1 MATSGAVTF
10 DNILDDLEGIL
21 QTLQDSPNLSYG
33 SLQDRLTWKP
43 NLHLINYIRFLEQ
56 QGWVHYDRISDNL
69 ALTGDGDAALE
80 DVDAWSGLA
89 HDAFSEHIS
98 VPDSTDPEQSSYDDY
113 DDYDDEGD
121 ATSVLNASDI
131 DGVIDMT
138 ADVEFIEEGEGLSPS
153 TDAEY
158 DEGLYEDSIPD
169 EVYQEQV
176 DDEPSEPVASDDADH
191 GGEQSYDQEDTSSDD
206 AYGQAHA
213 PEPEYTDPPAYE
225 SEPEV
230 GEEHP
235 HEDHEVSEEATPQPS
250 HESATSSSS
259 THLSNEER
267 YSRATSEQGRK
278 PMSTS
283 SYRSPASKSSSEG
296 LYNREE
302 EIGSGGI
309 GTVYRGV
316 QERLARPVAIKEIR
330 NIFHV
335 FADVQRDDIVRRFV
349 EIVQTQASLDH
360 PNIIQIYDVISDS
373 DYPYVVMQYA
383 PKGNLRNL
391 IDTEGRPP
399 LNVAMSYF
407 MQILHALN
415 SAHEQGIVHGGLKP
429 ENVVLDPAGNALLT
443 DFGMTQVVERA
454 SGGGGN
460 QVYVGVGTV
469 AYMSPEQFMDPN
481 LASVQSDIYSLGIMF
496 YEMLTGKVPGR
507 RSPMPSSFYPD
518 IPRKLDDIF
527 DKMSMDDREDRFTSV
542 RDVLREIYN
551 APEVMEIMDKRSGVL
566 FLRDPTVYG
575 ELGLGEGAEIAELPP
590 ADTSGDYGSYAV
602 ENSYEDYN
610 EPAPAEHEP
619 YVEDAH
625 EEPELSHE
633 EASEVVEAAAADV
646 SEAEADAG
654 IEDDSGVLDKL
665 DKYGSLFDEDDE

>member
-21 QTLQDSPNLSYG
+21 QTLQDAPNLSYG

-56 QGWVHYDRISDNL
+56 QGWVDYDRISDNL
-69 ALTGDGDAALE
+69 ALTGAGDAALD
-80 DVDAWSGLA
+80 DVDSWSALA
-89 HDAFSEHIS
+89 HEAFSSHID
-98 VPDSTDPEQSSYDDY
+98 VPESTDPDQDSFGY
-113 DDYDDEGD
+113 DDYDDEDG
-121 ATSVLNASDI
+121 APTSMLTGADI
-131 DGVIDMT
+131 DGVLDLT
-138 ADVEFIEEGEGLSPS
+138 ADVEFIEEESSGLAPS
-153 TDAEY
+153 TDPEADE
-158 DEGLYEDSIPD
+158 EGLYEDSIPD
-169 EVYQEQV
+169 EVYDSGTFE
-176 DDEPSEPVASDDADH
+176 EPEASDPV
-191 GGEQSYDQEDTSSDD
+191 ED
-206 AYGQAHA
+206 AYIPTHEEPEAAHEHEFEAVSDLEPA
-213 PEPEYTDPPAYE
+213 PEPEPVAF
-225 SEPEV
+225 EPEPAPEPV
-230 GEEHP
+230 DAYTHQPE
-235 HEDHEVSEEATPQPS
+235 PQPS
-250 HESATSSSS
+250 RASEPRATDRSD
-259 THLSNEER
+259 
-267 YSRATSEQGRK
+267 RATSEEGRK

-283 SYRSPASKSSSEG
+283 SYQSPPSQSSSEG
-296 LYNREE
+296 LYSREE

-349 EIVQTQASLDH
+349 EIAQTQASLDH
-360 PNIIQIYDVISDS
+360 PNIIQIYDVISDA

-443 DFGMTQVVERA
+443 DFGLTQVVERA

-527 DKMSMDDREDRFTSV
+527 DKMSMDDREDRFTNV

-551 APEVMEIMDKRSGVL
+551 ASEVMEIMDKRSGVL

-575 ELGLGEGAEIAELPP
+575 ELGLGEGAEVAELAP
-590 ADTSGDYGSYAV
+590 AGDSSDYGSYAV

-610 EPAPAEHEP
+610 STSAPVEEEPQFEEPAS
-619 YVEDAH
+619 
-625 EEPELSHE
+625 EPEISHE
-633 EASEVVEAAAADV
+633 EASEVIEAAAAEV
-646 SEAEADAG
+646 SEAEVAEAEAEAG
-654 IEDDSGVLDKL
+654 IDDESGVLDKL
-665 DKYGSLFDEDDE
+665 DKYGSLFDEDDD